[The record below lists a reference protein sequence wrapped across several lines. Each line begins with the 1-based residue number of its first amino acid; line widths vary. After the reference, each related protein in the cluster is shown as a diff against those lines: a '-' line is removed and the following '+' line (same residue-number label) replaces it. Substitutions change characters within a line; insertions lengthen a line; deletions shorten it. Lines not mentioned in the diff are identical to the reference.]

1 MQTSLA
7 SFRIGIVVLA
17 LRSLAVTSRITQAQ
31 PALDFIQPQYQPLVR
46 LLGRIIIKPWLRL
59 RKGITHTEVHNAKTL
74 IDLYHKFHEGKV
86 RFLIAFRHPTTID
99 PPLVTH
105 VVWNKISAIARQQG
119 HPFIQPPHVHFIY
132 DRGIPL
138 WAGSLVAWVIA
149 HLGGTP
155 IRRGSLDTLGLRSIR
170 NLFANGDFPMAA
182 APEGGVNGHN
192 EIVSSIEPGIAQF
205 GFWCVD
211 DLKKAGRDEEVMI
224 LPLGIQYFFE
234 TPPWKKVADLLSQLE
249 VDSGL
254 RSPDTPPSPLLASL
268 QDGTSPTEDQEQ
280 ELYQRLRALGE
291 HLLGKMEEFYRTYY
305 GWESKA
311 GVLASPESQSSQT
324 ESRESELS
332 FGQRLH
338 ALLSAALEVAEK
350 SLGIKPKGT
359 LTDRCRRAEQAGW
372 DRIYRTELKDPDGLS
387 VLDRGLVDLVAEETS
402 LRLWHMHLVETF
414 VSVTGKYVAE
424 RPTIERFADTT
435 LLIWKMIQQISR
447 SSADPFPDLGVRYAQ
462 VTVGDPINI
471 SERWA
476 DYQQKRR
483 GAIAQVT
490 EDLQTA
496 LEILIE

>member
-1 MQTSLA
+1 MGLSDRRYVI
-7 SFRIGIVVLA
+7 RIF
-17 LRSLAVTSRITQAQ
+17 AVTSRITQAQ
-31 PALDFIQPQYQPLVR
+31 PALDFIEPQYQPWVR
-46 LLGRIIIKPWLRL
+46 WLGKLAIKPWLRL
-59 RKGITHTEVHNAKTL
+59 QKGITHTEIQNAKTL
-74 IDLYHKFHEGKV
+74 IDLYHKFQSGKV

-105 VVWNKISAIARQQG
+105 VVWNKITAIARQQG
-119 HPFIQPPHVHFIY
+119 QPLASPPHVHFIY

-138 WAGSLVAWVIA
+138 WAGSVVAWVIS

-155 IRRGSLDTLGLRSIR
+155 IRRGSLDTVGLRSIR
-170 NLFANGDFPMAA
+170 HLFANGEFPMAA
-182 APEGGVNGHN
+182 APEGGINGHN
-192 EIVSSIEPGIAQF
+192 EIVSPIEPGIAQF
-205 GFWCVD
+205 GFWCVE

-254 RSPDTPPSPLLASL
+254 RSPNTPSSDLLASL
-268 QDGTSPTEDQEQ
+268 QDGQPPTEAQEQ

-291 HLLGKMEEFYRTYY
+291 HLLGKMEDFYRTYY
-305 GWESKA
+305 GWDSKT
-311 GVLASPESQSSQT
+311 GVLSSPQTDASQADQPES
-324 ESRESELS
+324 EMS

-372 DRIYRTELKDPDGLS
+372 DRIYRTELKDADSLS

-435 LLIWKMIQQISR
+435 LLIWKMLQQISR
-447 SSADPFPDLGVRYAQ
+447 SSADQFPNLGVR
-462 VTVGDPINI
+462 
-471 SERWA
+471 
-476 DYQQKRR
+476 
-483 GAIAQVT
+483 
-490 EDLQTA
+490 
-496 LEILIE
+496 